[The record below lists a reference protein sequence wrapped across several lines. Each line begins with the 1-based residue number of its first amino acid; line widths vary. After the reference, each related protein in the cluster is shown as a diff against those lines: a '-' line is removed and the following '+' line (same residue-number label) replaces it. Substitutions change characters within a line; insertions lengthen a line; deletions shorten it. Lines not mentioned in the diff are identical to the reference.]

1 VGGKEVLPL
10 SLIGLL
16 GFATVVLMAVLLL
29 HGYLWWRLVR
39 STTRPGRTRRLLTL
53 GVVVLAVLPMGAVL
67 LRREDSALS
76 TVVQWIGFSWLGI
89 AFYLFLTLLVLEP
102 VRFLL
107 RNRSRS
113 VADHDEEPVVASGA
127 RRALRSDDAAAQR
140 ASGTA
145 RGGGAVR
152 QDGDVTAHRE
162 DGVLSPSRRLLL
174 ARGLAV
180 TAGAVALGTAGTGAY
195 LANSAPAV
203 RRTGPRGGRRRR

>member
-39 STTRPGRTRRLLTL
+39 STTRPGRNRRLLTL

-89 AFYLFLTLLVLEP
+89 AFYLFLTLLALEP
-102 VRFLL
+102 VRFVL
-107 RNRSRS
+107 RRRFRDAASPTT
-113 VADHDEEPVVASGA
+113 VGGDVQVVASGA
-127 RRALRSDDAAAQR
+127 RRDAPAHVE
-140 ASGTA
+140 SGTA
-145 RGGGAVR
+145 PEPGWAPGRGAVPGR
-152 QDGDVTAHRE
+152 
-162 DGVLSPSRRLLL
+162 
-174 ARGLAV
+174 
-180 TAGAVALGTAGTGAY
+180 
-195 LANSAPAV
+195 
-203 RRTGPRGGRRRR
+203 PRP

>member
-1 VGGKEVLPL
+1 MGRTGSSHGGGQEVLPL

-16 GFATVVLMAVLLL
+16 GFATVVLLAVLLL

-67 LRREDSALS
+67 LRREDSTLS

-102 VRFLL
+102 VRVLL

-113 VADHDEEPVVASGA
+113 VAEHDEEPVVASGV
-127 RRALRSDDAAAQR
+127 RRAPRSDDAAARR
-140 ASGTA
+140 ASGTT

-152 QDGDVTAHRE
+152 QNGDVTPHRE
-162 DGVLSPSRRLLL
+162 DG
-174 ARGLAV
+174 GL
-180 TAGAVALGTAGTGAY
+180 
-195 LANSAPAV
+195 
-203 RRTGPRGGRRRR
+203 

>member
-39 STTRPGRTRRLLTL
+39 STTRPGRNRRLLTL

-89 AFYLFLTLLVLEP
+89 AFYLFLTLLALEP
-102 VRFLL
+102 VRFVL
-107 RNRSRS
+107 RRRFRDAASPTT
-113 VADHDEEPVVASGA
+113 VGGDVQVVASGA
-127 RRALRSDDAAAQR
+127 RRDAPAHVE
-140 ASGTA
+140 SGTA
-145 RGGGAVR
+145 PEPGWAPGRGAVPGR
-152 QDGDVTAHRE
+152 PRPEARREPASGE
-162 DGVLSPSRRLLL
+162 DGVLLRR
-174 ARGLAV
+174 
-180 TAGAVALGTAGTGAY
+180 AG
-195 LANSAPAV
+195 
-203 RRTGPRGGRRRR
+203 RTGSFRGSFSFS